1 MPAFFVYMKHTT
13 YILYSPAI
21 DRYYIGYTSSFSDRL
36 SFHNDG
42 ARNKIWTKRGIPWE
56 VYLTVEGLEKS
67 MARKLELH
75 LKKMKS
81 RNYLKELKQN
91 PKKLEELLL
100 KLS

>member
-1 MPAFFVYMKHTT
+1 MPAFFVYIKHTT
-13 YILYSPAI
+13 YILYSPGI
-21 DRYYIGYTSSFSDRL
+21 DRYDIGYTSSFSDRL

-67 MARKLELH
+67 TARKLELH